1 MCVQDWFLGVFVY
14 LQDYVGLFG
23 YLDVFFVVLDVI
35 DCVGCGGWY
44 RDEVGVVDV
53 VVGEFL
59 CYVFVVVDYDCW

>member
-1 MCVQDWFLGVFVY
+1 M
-14 LQDYVGLFG
+14 
-23 YLDVFFVVLDVI
+23 FFVVLDVI